1 MEIDILLLTIYLIC
15 ISYVVYQMALSLE
28 AQLEDRAKIVPESE
42 VWLAAIQDQLTR
54 QGLPGEMATV
64 VEAGPP
70 PLRPA
75 PSLRLAI
82 PRSRSS
88 PTADQPEPDGQVIVQ
103 VLPQGALPIQPLKTL
118 TVQVVNQT
126 RSFQVGVDWDRSSFT
141 LMTNQVRRVIRPIP
155 GMRLDL
161 ALPQVISTINPSQ
174 FLSTPVTSEE
184 TFGRDP
190 NTQVLQVVAPL
201 VDVGQLLALPP
212 NLSVYTLDLVV
223 QLTPLTGRGP
233 RLNLLLPFRFRLERL
248 PAKSP
253 IPYVHLILR
262 R

>member
-28 AQLEDRAKIVPESE
+28 SQLEDKAKIVPEPE
-42 VWLAAIQDQLTR
+42 LWLAALQDQLTR

-64 VEAGPP
+64 VGTGPP
-70 PLRPA
+70 PLKPA
-75 PSLRLAI
+75 PSLCLAI
-82 PRSRSS
+82 PRSRS
-88 PTADQPEPDGQVIVQ
+88 ADQSEQDGQVIIQ

-118 TVQVVNQT
+118 TVQVINQT

-161 ALPQVISTINPSQ
+161 ALPQVISTINPNQ

-212 NLSVYTLDLVV
+212 TLSVYSLDLVL